1 MKEFIHSCCLRP
13 EWAGRTALY
22 LHGTNISVSYASL
35 AAAVAT
41 MAGLLERSGV
51 GRGAR
56 IAVAAAP
63 SFEFAVAVL
72 AASRIGAA
80 AAPLDISLRGLSLD
94 DALAR
99 VRPDVLI
106 GTPALVARMGKWNAR
121 VAIICERLDHDGA
134 PTIAGSVQRTASA
147 VAFEIMAAPAA
158 DGGDASAVTEGSLPD
173 DDALLIATSGSTG
186 APKYVRLGH
195 RGTLFN
201 IREHLASFGLA
212 GPFSAVQA
220 LGTNYSYGLIAS
232 FLAPLTVGGTLVLPA
247 HTDCR
252 SICAAIAA
260 EHPSVCLA
268 TPALIE
274 YLIDACTL
282 EQLAALGSLGKLGI
296 GGDNCPERLRRK
308 ISQAL
313 PRVAPYVTYGATEAG
328 PRIATLP
335 PAEFLTRSASV
346 GLPLAGVE
354 IMVTDDHGRPV
365 APGATGYV
373 RVRTPSRMVGY
384 LGEAPQ
390 GDWLTISDM
399 ASLDVNGYLT
409 IHGRAGRAVKH
420 RGRLLDP
427 GQIESVIGRFP
438 GVIGSRVEVLP
449 AGGRLRAVVH
459 LHPSGH
465 NNDLAS
471 RLREHCLRNL
481 PHRLVPHE
489 IVTVAEKSTYFFKG
503 RSLLFSDSQP
513 QPAE

>member
-195 RGTLFN
+195 RGT
-201 IREHLASFGLA
+201 
-212 GPFSAVQA
+212 
-220 LGTNYSYGLIAS
+220 
-232 FLAPLTVGGTLVLPA
+232 
-247 HTDCR
+247 
-252 SICAAIAA
+252 
-260 EHPSVCLA
+260 
-268 TPALIE
+268 
-274 YLIDACTL
+274 
-282 EQLAALGSLGKLGI
+282 
-296 GGDNCPERLRRK
+296 
-308 ISQAL
+308 
-313 PRVAPYVTYGATEAG
+313 
-328 PRIATLP
+328 
-335 PAEFLTRSASV
+335 ASV
-346 GLPLAGVE
+346 GKKAVASTSLSIAKTSLAAYDG
-354 IMVTDDHGRPV
+354 IP
-365 APGATGYV
+365 
-373 RVRTPSRMVGY
+373 
-384 LGEAPQ
+384 
-390 GDWLTISDM
+390 W
-399 ASLDVNGYLT
+399 
-409 IHGRAGRAVKH
+409 
-420 RGRLLDP
+420 
-427 GQIESVIGRFP
+427 
-438 GVIGSRVEVLP
+438 
-449 AGGRLRAVVH
+449 
-459 LHPSGH
+459 
-465 NNDLAS
+465 
-471 RLREHCLRNL
+471 
-481 PHRLVPHE
+481 
-489 IVTVAEKSTYFFKG
+489 
-503 RSLLFSDSQP
+503 
-513 QPAE
+513 

>member
-13 EWAGRTALY
+13 EWAGRTALH

-56 IAVAAAP
+56 IAVAAAH

-80 AAPLDISLRGLSLD
+80 AAPLDISLRSLSLD

-247 HTDCR
+247 HTD
-252 SICAAIAA
+252 
-260 EHPSVCLA
+260 
-268 TPALIE
+268 
-274 YLIDACTL
+274 
-282 EQLAALGSLGKLGI
+282 
-296 GGDNCPERLRRK
+296 LRD
-308 ISQAL
+308 S
-313 PRVAPYVTYGATEAG
+313 
-328 PRIATLP
+328 RI
-335 PAEFLTRSASV
+335 
-346 GLPLAGVE
+346 
-354 IMVTDDHGRPV
+354 
-365 APGATGYV
+365 
-373 RVRTPSRMVGY
+373 
-384 LGEAPQ
+384 
-390 GDWLTISDM
+390 
-399 ASLDVNGYLT
+399 
-409 IHGRAGRAVKH
+409 
-420 RGRLLDP
+420 
-427 GQIESVIGRFP
+427 
-438 GVIGSRVEVLP
+438 
-449 AGGRLRAVVH
+449 
-459 LHPSGH
+459 
-465 NNDLAS
+465 
-471 RLREHCLRNL
+471 
-481 PHRLVPHE
+481 
-489 IVTVAEKSTYFFKG
+489 
-503 RSLLFSDSQP
+503 
-513 QPAE
+513 